1 MYNHNIKV
9 HYAKFFKGVII
20 MDFIINENI
29 KEQFEYYTNM
39 CELLC
44 EYKDSSFAPPA
55 DIAKIEEWEK
65 ENKFSLPNEY
75 KSWLM
80 LTENADILNQYAVI
94 QFPESGDY
102 KDENDVIIV
111 GTVLNDE
118 ELLLSRSTNVFF
130 RVTSDGEQEYRDF
143 DDMLADLSFYLEEC
157 AEDCIGE
164 NWDEVYDERFES

>member
-1 MYNHNIKV
+1 
-9 HYAKFFKGVII
+9 
-20 MDFIINENI
+20 MDFIIDKNI

-39 CELLC
+39 CELLR

-55 DIAKIEEWEK
+55 NINKIEEWEN
-65 ENKFSLPNEY
+65 ENKFSLPHEY

-94 QFPESGDY
+94 QFPELGDY
-102 KDENDVIIV
+102 MAEKDVIIV

-118 ELLLSRSTNVFF
+118 EILLSRSTNVIF

-143 DDMLADLSFYLEEC
+143 DDMLADLSFYLEES

-164 NWDEVYDERFES
+164 NWDEIYDERFES